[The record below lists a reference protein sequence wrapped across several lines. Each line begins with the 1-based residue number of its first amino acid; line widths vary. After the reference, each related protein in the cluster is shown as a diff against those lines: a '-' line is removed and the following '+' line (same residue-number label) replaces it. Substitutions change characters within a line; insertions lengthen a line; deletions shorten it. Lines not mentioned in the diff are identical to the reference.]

1 MTTLNLASQIQIA
14 SLADH
19 LDLVPAVAQWL
30 YQEWDYL
37 YPGGSLQTRTQ
48 QVYERAQPEGIPT
61 VFIALAEGTPVG
73 TSCLLEYDSAV
84 DRAIE
89 AAHLADVARGQ
100 ADPKWLETR
109 VIPTP
114 WLASVYVIPEYRRR
128 GIASRLVC
136 HAMQTAQRLGIE
148 TLYLYTDTAG
158 AEALYQS
165 LGWQVLERLVYPD
178 MHTTLMFADLNKLE
192 WLLGE

>member
-1 MTTLNLASQIQIA
+1 MTTPNLTSQIQIA

-19 LDLVPAVAQWL
+19 LDLVPIVAEWL

-37 YPGGSLQTRTQ
+37 YPGGSLQTRTE
-48 QVYERAQPEGIPT
+48 QVYQRARPEGIPT
-61 VFIALAEGTPVG
+61 VFIALADKTPVG

-89 AAHLADVARGQ
+89 AAHLADAARGQ
-100 ADPKWLETR
+100 ADLKWLEAR

-128 GIASRLVC
+128 GIAGQLVR
-136 HAMQTAQRLGIE
+136 HAMQAARRLGVE

-158 AEALYQS
+158 AEALYLS
-165 LGWQVLERLVYPD
+165 LGWQVLERLVYTD
-178 MHTTLMFADLNKLE
+178 MHTTLMFANLTQLE
-192 WLLGE
+192 V